1 MAGSELRGTDLLEIS
16 EQDGIKIIQ
25 FQDSHLIDA
34 TLIKNA
40 ADELLK
46 QIDGTTPKVVLDFS
60 NILFLA
66 SAMLGKLITVH
77 RQVRLNG
84 GSLAFCSIPEQ
95 TLETFRVSKL
105 DTYFDIYPNVEKAI
119 GAIKEAN

>member
-1 MAGSELRGTDLLEIS
+1 VLGELRGTDLLEIS
-16 EQDGIKIIQ
+16 EKDGIKIIQ

-40 ADELLK
+40 ADELLTHVN
-46 QIDGTTPKVVLDFS
+46 GTAPKIILDFT

-77 RQVRLNG
+77 RQVRLCG
-84 GSLAFCSIPEQ
+84 GTLAFCSIPEQ
-95 TLETFRVSKL
+95 TLDTFRVSKL
-105 DTYFDIYPNVEKAI
+105 DTYFDIYPDVEHAI
-119 GAIKEAN
+119 GAIKDAV